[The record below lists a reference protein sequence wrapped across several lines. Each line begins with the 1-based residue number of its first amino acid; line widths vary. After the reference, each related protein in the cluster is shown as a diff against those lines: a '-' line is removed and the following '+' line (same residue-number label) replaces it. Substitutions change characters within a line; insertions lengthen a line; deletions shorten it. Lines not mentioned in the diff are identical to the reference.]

1 MNEGKLLKIEDWG
14 PNIDII
20 FDSCTKK
27 FKFIKNGRLVVK
39 NKYQDRTDTILSLM
53 EFISPEE
60 KKENATSGQTDDDI
74 SSRLIYYFENN

>member
-60 KKENATSGQTDDDI
+60 KKENSTSGQTDDDI
-74 SSRLIYYFENN
+74 SSRLNY